1 MLHWYYRKCTIG
13 YQKWAQMNYL
23 HAIITAELHVHE
35 VRASVAPY
43 LRKCGNLAIRE
54 ILIKHDCTPIHSS
67 TQQVNVYQW
76 KLTQP
81 TGLAPKCNMRLFG
94 QKIASPPPSC
104 EAETTKES
112 IKQKRKAEI
121 VSVSLLSKVLS
132 ID

>member
-1 MLHWYYRKCTIG
+1 
-13 YQKWAQMNYL
+13 MNYL
-23 HAIITAELHVHE
+23 HAIIIGELHVHE

>member
-54 ILIKHDCTPIHSS
+54 ILIKHDCMPIQSS
-67 TQQVNVYQW
+67 TQQVHVYQ
-76 KLTQP
+76 
-81 TGLAPKCNMRLFG
+81 
-94 QKIASPPPSC
+94 
-104 EAETTKES
+104 
-112 IKQKRKAEI
+112 
-121 VSVSLLSKVLS
+121 
-132 ID
+132 